1 MQNPL
6 ANLLQPDAFL
16 AQGHRES
23 FSSKN
28 FLSPEKLLMLAVL
41 ENAVACI
48 RGNARAPNSLV
59 FREAAEW
66 ILDERADWLFSFEN
80 ICAVLEL
87 DADYL
92 REGLLDW
99 NGRQLLAI
107 RRPVPRNARRGRG
120 LNPAQPSAILW
131 HTSRNL
137 TPEGIGNSPDP
148 ACFLGK

>member
-28 FLSPEKLLMLAVL
+28 LLSPEKLLMLAVL
-41 ENAVACI
+41 EEAIACI
-48 RGNARAPNSLV
+48 RGNAQAPNSLV

-99 NGRQLLAI
+99 SGKQSLAI
-107 RRPVPRNARRGRG
+107 RRPAPRNARRGRG
-120 LNPAQPSAILW
+120 LNLTQPSAILR
-131 HTSRNL
+131 HSPGNL

-148 ACFLGK
+148 APF